1 MQLWSSTA
9 SGKMTTFGQWCILL
23 QKRSVGELL
32 VLSVGRSVSFHLQVY
47 LPWFLDKHDYLY
59 LLSSKV
65 LTVIVVHLLSKG
77 RTGQKLYLIF
87 LCRVESSSFFNFL
100 HANFLSNFLTTMKLE
115 KRKKY
120 FIFLCESYIF
130 LENVSRFTIQNF
142 AGRFNRLLLY
152 RQKCLLR

>member
-115 KRKKY
+115 KREKNILYSFVKVTY
-120 FIFLCESYIF
+120 FWKMYPDLQYRTLQEDSTDCCCTDR
-130 LENVSRFTIQNF
+130 NVF
-142 AGRFNRLLLY
+142 
-152 RQKCLLR
+152 